1 MLLSFVSI
9 CREDAD
15 LTKRYENTD
24 NENIPK
30 KILWLGQSQRVLKSF
45 PTEAKI
51 IADNQ
56 LALVQ
61 LGREPN
67 NWKTMSIVGPGA
79 MEIRISQQG
88 QYRVIFVAKFPEAVY
103 VLHVFQKKTQKT
115 SKYDLNR
122 ARDAYAQIQ
131 EIRKKTTSN

>member
-24 NENIPK
+24 NANIPK

-79 MEIRISQQG
+79 MEIRISQRG

-122 ARDAYAQIQ
+122 ARDAYAQNQ